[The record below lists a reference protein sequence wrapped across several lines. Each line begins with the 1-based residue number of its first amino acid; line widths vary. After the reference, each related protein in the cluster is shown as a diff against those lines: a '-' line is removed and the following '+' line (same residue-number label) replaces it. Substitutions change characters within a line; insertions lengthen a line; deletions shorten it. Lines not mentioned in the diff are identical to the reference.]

1 MYVGKNKDCSHRT
14 HIEKAVCFQ
23 VLMFLIQAV
32 IDELLYKLFYSRLE
46 RNAFWP
52 TRAFIC
58 FLRYKIDSFFFVVV
72 VVPKSYHCR
81 IHSRQCNN
89 IFTDQFKLTHLMT
102 QSQFSLRWAK
112 SFGKYL
118 DSFKIKW
125 KSHSLLCLYFMNIY
139 CIAFVSGTST
149 SGSFSF
155 WRTTSRWDPDSGSRD
170 MVLALME
177 EFGVWKTLIF
187 CLLI

>member
-1 MYVGKNKDCSHRT
+1 
-14 HIEKAVCFQ
+14 
-23 VLMFLIQAV
+23 MFLIQAV
-32 IDELLYKLFYSRLE
+32 IDERLYKLFLFKVREEWLFDQQGLLFS
-46 RNAFWP
+46 
-52 TRAFIC
+52 
-58 FLRYKIDSFFFVVV
+58 FLRYKIDSFFV

-89 IFTDQFKLTHLMT
+89 IFTNQSKLTHLMT

-125 KSHSLLCLYFMNIY
+125 KSHSLLCLYSMNIY
-139 CIAFVSGTST
+139 CIVVNGTSI

-155 WRTTSRWDPDSGSRD
+155 G
-170 MVLALME
+170 
-177 EFGVWKTLIF
+177 I
-187 CLLI
+187 LLLGGIQIES